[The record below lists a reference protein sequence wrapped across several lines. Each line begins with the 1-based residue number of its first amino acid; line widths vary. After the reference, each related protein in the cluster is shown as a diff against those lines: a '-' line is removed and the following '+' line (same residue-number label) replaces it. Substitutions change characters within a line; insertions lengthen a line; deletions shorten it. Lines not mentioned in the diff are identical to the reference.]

1 MVLPDIYLYGR
12 TDYDHILRGGH
23 TRGHMGIEMR
33 DLTLIIAGIFT
44 SAILIAIYLGV
55 KHETIVV
62 PVGLL

>member
-1 MVLPDIYLYGR
+1 
-12 TDYDHILRGGH
+12 
-23 TRGHMGIEMR
+23 MGIEMR
-33 DLTLIIAGIFT
+33 DLILIITGIFT

>member
-1 MVLPDIYLYGR
+1 
-12 TDYDHILRGGH
+12 
-23 TRGHMGIEMR
+23 MGIEMR
-33 DLTLIIAGIFT
+33 DLTLIIAGIIT